1 MSVFKTD
8 VNNAKLNII
17 LMLDSSGSMTGARI
31 GQLNLG
37 VRECLDLIKEMDGL
51 EEVNVEIRIM
61 QFDGVCAWVLGNE
74 EKGLTPE
81 EAASE
86 FRDIAANRNITCTHE
101 AISQV
106 GECLKTIYAQ
116 GGNNYM
122 PIIILVTDG
131 LSTYPDRTIEAC
143 ETMKKVLHGHTHKD
157 EERTIRVSIGVED
170 ANYDELVRFASR
182 RNIVHSDGTTEEDV
196 PNVFEVD
203 QVENLK
209 DVLRNITMASISNS
223 LSAGSGSSGTI
234 TEYEDDS
241 SDVSASSG
249 DLDDGIWEDL

>member
-17 LMLDSSGSMTGARI
+17 MMLDSSGSMTGARI

-61 QFDGVCAWVLGNE
+61 QFDGTYAWVLGND

-81 EAASE
+81 EAVSE
-86 FRDIAANRNITCTHE
+86 FRDIAANRNITCTHD

-106 GECLKTIYAQ
+106 GECLKTIYAE

-131 LSTYPDRTIEAC
+131 LSTYPDKTAEAC
-143 ETMKKVLHGHTHKD
+143 TNLKKLLHGHTHKD

-170 ANYDELVRFASR
+170 ANRDELVRFASC
-182 RNIVHSDGTTEEDV
+182 RNIVHSDGTEETDV

-203 QVENLK
+203 QVENLR

-223 LSAGSGSSGTI
+223 LSAGSGGSGSI
-234 TEYEDDS
+234 IEYEDDTT
-241 SDVSASSG
+241 DISASS
-249 DLDDGIWEDL
+249 DDFDDGIWEDL